1 MTPSPSRTASPSRTT
16 SLAARA
22 ALAATAAALLPVTL
36 TSCAPTEP
44 TSVSTSPAASE
55 PETPDDGPSSPA
67 PSVDP
72 SGGHEGDMATDIAD
86 AISSGNTAAID
97 DYLTE
102 PTRVVIA
109 ASEADVQYSA
119 VDAVLA
125 LDYVQPGVGVWDFAL
140 DAAVTDGYAASSS
153 YGTFFPDD
161 AIVGRSDAGAVVSF
175 IPNGDRIGTIFMSI
189 DEAFLAG

>member
-1 MTPSPSRTASPSRTT
+1 MTPSPSRTT

-36 TSCAPTEP
+36 TACAPTEP
-44 TSVSTSPAASE
+44 TSASTSPAASE

-125 LDYVQPGVGVWDFAL
+125 LDYVQPGVGTWDFAL